1 MFKNSLP
8 VVVLLAGM
16 AISMTMVL
24 LLPDLYHSNDWNDMF
39 LWAGEFGAN
48 WKDIYINCDRCTYPF
63 IGILVSAGLIH
74 MLDSTSFT
82 DTALLFRL
90 VLGIVD
96 AANVFLLYLLME
108 QLGIRKSALWA
119 GIVGLLPSSWVGGAL
134 WGQIDSFSQFF
145 LLLALLSIAHFNR
158 AMLRGEKRRTVPAY
172 LLLIGLPVTFLLL
185 TKQLAVFNVLVLEG
199 MVLANLL
206 LVYRSIPRAVASFGL
221 FLAWQVAIVLAF
233 DLFLEVQNPYL
244 SHLAYVWLVRS
255 RHMNKISGNGLNIWI
270 FLGWAQ
276 GASSKEAFYLTLT
289 PRDTGIGLFLGWMAL
304 LSTSLLMQ
312 IRKLYRTHGPRAI
325 DRETFSDLIFFL
337 ALTNLCFNVFLSG
350 THERYLYHFY
360 PMIIVGFLGLRA
372 HSTLFS
378 RTMLATLLFGA
389 VSYGLYVFEIL
400 SGELPMALFIFK
412 DAKFQAAFHLFL
424 LLYLSLAY
432 LRYHDFVPRI
442 RELVTGLS
450 ASKLSLDAND
460 RAGAVEASAYKVE
473 ALSRQARV
481 TEA

>member
-1 MFKNSLP
+1 VIRTYALIKNSLTA
-8 VVVLLAGM
+8 VVLLTGM

-24 LLPDLYHSNDWNDMF
+24 LLPDLYHSNDWNDML

-48 WKDIYINCDRCTYPF
+48 WRDIYINCDRCTYP
-63 IGILVSAGLIH
+63 IVGILVSAGLIH
-74 MLDSTSFT
+74 MLDSTSLM
-82 DTALLFRL
+82 DTGLLFRL
-90 VLGIVD
+90 VIGSID
-96 AANVFLLYLLME
+96 AANVFLLYLLMK

-145 LLLALLSIAHFNR
+145 LLLALLSIAHFNK
-158 AMLRGEKRRTVPAY
+158 AMRRGEKKHTVPAY
-172 LLLIGLPVTFLLL
+172 LVLIGLPLTCLLL
-185 TKQLAVFNVLVLEG
+185 AKQLAVFNVLVLEG
-199 MVLANLL
+199 IALANLL
-206 LVYRSIPRAVASFGL
+206 LVCRSIRKAVVSFGL
-221 FLAWQVAIVLAF
+221 FLAWQAAIVLAF
-233 DLFLEVQNPYL
+233 DLLLKVEGPYM

-255 RHMNKISGNGLNIWI
+255 KHMNKISGNGLNIWI

-276 GASSKEAFYLTLT
+276 AASSREAFYLTLT
-289 PRDTGIGLFLGWMAL
+289 PRGTGIGLFLAWMAI

-312 IRKLYRTHGPRAI
+312 LRKLYRTHRPRAF
-325 DRETFSDLIFFL
+325 DGETLSDLIFLL

-360 PMIIVGFLGLRA
+360 PMVITGFLGLRA
-372 HSTLFS
+372 HSALFS

-389 VSYGLYVFEIL
+389 VGYGLYVFEIL

-412 DAKFQAAFHLFL
+412 DAQFQAAFHLFL

-442 RELVTGLS
+442 RELVAGLS
-450 ASKLSLDAND
+450 TSRLSLDSSD
-460 RAGAVEASAYKVE
+460 RTGVAEASAWKVE
-473 ALSRQARV
+473 ALSR
-481 TEA
+481 